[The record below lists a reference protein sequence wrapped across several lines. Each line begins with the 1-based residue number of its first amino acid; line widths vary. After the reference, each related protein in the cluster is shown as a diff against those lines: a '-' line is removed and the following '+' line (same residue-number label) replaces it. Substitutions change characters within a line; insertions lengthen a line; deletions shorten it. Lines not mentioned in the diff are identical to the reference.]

1 MPLKLYT
8 GKDDLEMF
16 FKDWQVE
23 ALRYLW
29 TEQPS
34 GANSRAVWMNV
45 NHSLQGSISRAS
57 IINHLNAMLDD

>member
-1 MPLKLYT
+1 
-8 GKDDLEMF
+8 MF